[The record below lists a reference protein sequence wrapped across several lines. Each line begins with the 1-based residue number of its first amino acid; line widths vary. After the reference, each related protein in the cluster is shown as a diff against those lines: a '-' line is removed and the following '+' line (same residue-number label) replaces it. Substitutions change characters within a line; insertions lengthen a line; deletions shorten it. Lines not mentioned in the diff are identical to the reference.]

1 MKSDPYEKL
10 ILTNRDSRTI
20 AGKRRGQREDNRLV
34 SRSFVPT
41 ICIFSTR
48 AKKMSFPGCLP
59 RASLSPPF
67 TLLFSTVAIN
77 RPRPKLGCTCTCA
90 HDISSQRFLGK
101 STAILRGRF
110 KGADVFPKRPRPAAI
125 LPREKIHSPSL
136 SLSPFLAMLQI
147 LSRQILKRT
156 PASRNINRN
165 IRRRAN
171 ICTLLCCTRQIYRG
185 IIHKYQA

>member
-1 MKSDPYEKL
+1 
-10 ILTNRDSRTI
+10 
-20 AGKRRGQREDNRLV
+20 
-34 SRSFVPT
+34 
-41 ICIFSTR
+41 
-48 AKKMSFPGCLP
+48 MSFPGCLP

-77 RPRPKLGCTCTCA
+77 RPGPKLGCTCTCA

-136 SLSPFLAMLQI
+136 SLFLPRNAQNTFSPDI
-147 LSRQILKRT
+147 KTHSRE
-156 PASRNINRN
+156 S
-165 IRRRAN
+165 
-171 ICTLLCCTRQIYRG
+171 
-185 IIHKYQA
+185 KYQSKYPKAGKHLYPFVLYTTDLSWNNT